1 MSADTIPVNI
11 RILDKEY
18 CVGCPAG
25 ERDEL
30 LASAR
35 YLDAKMRE
43 IRDSRKVT
51 GSDRIAVICA
61 LNLAHE
67 LLQKRNQ
74 KTLSAD
80 AFADRVKRLGDK
92 IESSLQKS
100 SQLDLS

>member
-1 MSADTIPVNI
+1 MNSDAIPVNI

-18 CVGCPAG
+18 CVGCTPE
-25 ERDEL
+25 ERDDL

-35 YLDAKMRE
+35 FLDAKMRE

-51 GSDRIAVICA
+51 GNDRIAVICA

-67 LLQKRNQ
+67 LLQKKSQ
-74 KTLSAD
+74 KSLSSD
-80 AFADRVKRLGDK
+80 VFVDRVKRLGDK

>member
-1 MSADTIPVNI
+1 VSADTVPVNI

-18 CVGCPAG
+18 CVGCPAA

-30 LASAR
+30 IASAR

-51 GSDRIAVICA
+51 GNDRIAVICA
-61 LNLAHE
+61 LNIAHE
-67 LLQKRNQ
+67 LLQKKNQ
-74 KTLSAD
+74 KSSTPD
-80 AFADRVKRLGDK
+80 AFVERVKRLGDK